1 MSTGGNLLIYSF
13 IVICLPRQIC
23 GGRFDR
29 LNDQRDR
36 NSVLETV
43 GTLISGQKRF
53 GIIIFMLNFTG
64 NLNHIIEYA
73 YQKDADCGDFVA
85 FCKLDY
91 GSAGR

>member
-1 MSTGGNLLIYSF
+1 MLIYSF
-13 IVICLPRQIC
+13 IDVYPPRLIC

-53 GIIIFMLNFTG
+53 GIIIFMLNFTE

-85 FCKLDY
+85 FCKS
-91 GSAGR
+91 GCGGAGL

>member
-1 MSTGGNLLIYSF
+1 MVGH
-13 IVICLPRQIC
+13 
-23 GGRFDR
+23 FDR
-29 LNDQRDR
+29 LSDRSDR

-43 GTLISGQKRF
+43 GTPIIGSAGKKGETKRF

-73 YQKDADCGDFVA
+73 YQKDADCGDFVS
-85 FCKLDY
+85 FCKSDC

>member
-1 MSTGGNLLIYSF
+1 MGH
-13 IVICLPRQIC
+13 
-23 GGRFDR
+23 FDR
-29 LNDQRDR
+29 LSDRSDR

-43 GTLISGQKRF
+43 GTPIIGSVGKKGETKRF

-64 NLNHIIEYA
+64 KLNHIIEYA

-85 FCKLDY
+85 FCKSVC